1 MGFLHALIVTQI
13 CCQVIFVIIYFASFN
28 SFPYNL
34 IIMLQLLSIYNLNEI
49 FPRPKTSG
57 LFHLKFK
64 NSTIFHFHF

>member
-28 SFPYNL
+28 SFPHNL

-49 FPRPKTSG
+49 PP
-57 LFHLKFK
+57 LKK
-64 NSTIFHFHF
+64 NLVCFT